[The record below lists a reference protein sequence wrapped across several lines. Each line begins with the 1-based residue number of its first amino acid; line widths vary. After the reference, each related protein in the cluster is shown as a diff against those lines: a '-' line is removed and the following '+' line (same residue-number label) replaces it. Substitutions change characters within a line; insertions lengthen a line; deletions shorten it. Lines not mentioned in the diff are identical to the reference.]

1 MSGCARCTQGRDDAR
16 CRLPDFGD
24 LDALVARG
32 DVSSSGEDVAPGDR
46 MARGQTIHA
55 RSGNPKPKNP
65 KKTLIFRHTL
75 VHSALFSRFHDVLR
89 RGDVSSSGEGVAPG
103 DRLARRA
110 DHHCQV
116 SAPALLAQGRLVR
129 AC

>member
-89 RGDVSSSGEGVAPG
+89 AATCPPPARAWRPATAWRGGQTIT
-103 DRLARRA
+103 AR
-110 DHHCQV
+110 
-116 SAPALLAQGRLVR
+116 SAPRLCWR
-129 AC
+129 KAGL